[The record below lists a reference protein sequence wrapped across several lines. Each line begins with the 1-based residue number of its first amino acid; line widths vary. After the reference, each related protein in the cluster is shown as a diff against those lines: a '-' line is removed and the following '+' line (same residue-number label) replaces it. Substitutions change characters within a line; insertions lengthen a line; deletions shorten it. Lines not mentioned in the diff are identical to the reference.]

1 MPRKHSDEF
10 MEKVPDSS
18 LPAHE
23 IDESKRNPSNNTVTT
38 DGGSDDHRIDSD
50 DSQQS
55 DEQTGNTS
63 SKQGSSSGSGNKS
76 SGSKNS
82 SEDGNSKSNGNTD
95 KPNGNNSKFSDGLS
109 NSSSNGGSSSGTN
122 NSSSGAN
129 STDKPSSETH
139 VHNWKPVTER
149 TAVEGETGYYAD
161 MFGRRLSPIDLK
173 DNLSE
178 YAIVYDTVR
187 VNTEVCNKCGF
198 SLYDMHFYD
207 GYDGK
212 DANGIY
218 NLSISSKNRKDFNK
232 HLESCD
238 GNRGSSGSSPI
249 IENVVSGEYYAT
261 WVRLGTTVYVDSV
274 VGYKCTECG
283 EYVKV

>member
-23 IDESKRNPSNNTVTT
+23 IDESKHNPSNNTVTT
-38 DGGSDDHRIDSD
+38 DDGSDDHRIDSD

-55 DEQTGNTS
+55 DKQTGNTS
-63 SKQGSSSGSGNKS
+63 SKQGSSSGSGSTKPS
-76 SGSKNS
+76 SNSSNGSKNS
-82 SEDGNSKSNGNTD
+82 SGDGNSKSNGNTD
-95 KPNGNNSKFSDGLS
+95 KPNGNNSKSSDGSS
-109 NSSSNGGSSSGTN
+109 NSSSNGG
-122 NSSSGAN
+122 SSSGAN

-139 VHNWKPVTER
+139 VHNWKPITKR

-207 GYDGK
+207 SYDGK

-238 GNRGSSGSSPI
+238 GNLGNSGSSPI

-274 VGYKCTECG
+274 VGYECTECG
-283 EYVKV
+283 ESVKV